1 MNLLFYNGLEY
12 HKLQKQFDKT
22 VAYLQAGDF
31 RSADV
36 KKMPNAGFYRAKL
49 DDTNRLLFKIGLF
62 NGQKYV
68 LLLEVI
74 LNHAY
79 DKSRFLNGALIDDS
93 KLVAVVSE
101 QNLQPADLMPVGYVN
116 PNRKSFHILDKIL
129 SFDDTQADILNL
141 PTPTI
146 VIGSAGSGKTALTLE
161 KAKTLIGR
169 VLYTTLSPYLVEN
182 AQNLY
187 YSFGY
192 ENSKQEIDFL
202 SFNEYLSTFEVPV
215 GKELDFRAFDQWA
228 SRYRQSHKI
237 KDTYKLFEE
246 FKGVLTGSIVE
257 KLYLTADDYQN
268 LGIKQSIFSASERD
282 SVYDLF
288 KKYLD
293 WLPTSSYFDSNMVAY
308 HLLQRIESQYDF
320 VVIDEVQDIT
330 NVQLASILKSLH
342 ISTNFILCGDSNQIV
357 HPNFF
362 SWSQVKSL
370 FYKQDLRGN
379 IIRVLA
385 TNYRNTP
392 EVTNIANQ
400 LLLIKNARFGSIDKE
415 STYLVKPNS
424 THAGVVEFLENQPKI
439 NADLNQK
446 TKRSANFAVLVL
458 RNEDKAEAKRFFQT
472 PLLFSVQEAKGLEY
486 ENIILYNVISNYDKE
501 FRELTNGVS
510 SEDLQVENIKFSRG
524 KDKSDKSLD
533 EFKFY
538 VNALYVGMT
547 RAVKNL
553 YVVESNKKHDLLQLL
568 GLTNFKQQTSL
579 KDQASSQEE
588 WQREARRLEMQGKQ
602 EQADAIRQQILNV
615 QPVPWEVTTR
625 AKLHDVITQALNPE
639 SFNKKAKDCLFEYAL
654 YYNETSYF
662 DKLKA
667 LKYRPAE
674 RWEQEGKGILKRMF
688 SEYAADNLKLLQ
700 PKLQRYG
707 VDFRNELNLTPFML
721 AINYGAENI
730 LKYLAENGTNTHLTD
745 SYGRNALQIVMLKV
759 YADATLKA
767 KTINRLY
774 SLLKG
779 DAIRVKVDNRLIKVD
794 NHQAEFVMLNFML
807 AVLRPHLIKGTG
819 NKQWFY
825 GTDQDMPTFQ
835 TKDFLSFY
843 EGLSEQVIP
852 EYRRKRAYLS
862 SILGKNEVLGTDKY
876 NKKLFV
882 RLRQGH
888 YLLNPTLEI
897 LIDDDWVNV
906 YDLIDLEDIIENHA
920 VTATGFIQQI
930 HHHRQRLKK
939 DSNAVF
945 DQTAFWKELYEEME
959 KGKVDNG

>member
-1 MNLLFYNGLEY
+1 
-12 HKLQKQFDKT
+12 
-22 VAYLQAGDF
+22 
-31 RSADV
+31 
-36 KKMPNAGFYRAKL
+36 
-49 DDTNRLLFKIGLF
+49 
-62 NGQKYV
+62 
-68 LLLEVI
+68 
-74 LNHAY
+74 
-79 DKSRFLNGALIDDS
+79 
-93 KLVAVVSE
+93 
-101 QNLQPADLMPVGYVN
+101 
-116 PNRKSFHILDKIL
+116 
-129 SFDDTQADILNL
+129 
-141 PTPTI
+141 
-146 VIGSAGSGKTALTLE
+146 
-161 KAKTLIGR
+161 
-169 VLYTTLSPYLVEN
+169 
-182 AQNLY
+182 
-187 YSFGY
+187 
-192 ENSKQEIDFL
+192 
-202 SFNEYLSTFEVPV
+202 
-215 GKELDFRAFDQWA
+215 
-228 SRYRQSHKI
+228 
-237 KDTYKLFEE
+237 
-246 FKGVLTGSIVE
+246 
-257 KLYLTADDYQN
+257 
-268 LGIKQSIFSASERD
+268 
-282 SVYDLF
+282 
-288 KKYLD
+288 
-293 WLPTSSYFDSNMVAY
+293 
-308 HLLQRIESQYDF
+308 
-320 VVIDEVQDIT
+320 
-330 NVQLASILKSLH
+330 
-342 ISTNFILCGDSNQIV
+342 
-357 HPNFF
+357 
-362 SWSQVKSL
+362 
-370 FYKQDLRGN
+370 
-379 IIRVLA
+379 
-385 TNYRNTP
+385 
-392 EVTNIANQ
+392 
-400 LLLIKNARFGSIDKE
+400 
-415 STYLVKPNS
+415 LVKPNS

-439 NADLNQK
+439 NAELNQK
-446 TKRSANFAVLVL
+446 TRRSANFAVLVL

-510 SEDLQVENIKFSRG
+510 VDDLRVENIKFSRG

-553 YVVESNKKHDLLQLL
+553 YVVESNKKHELLQLL

-602 EQADAIRQQILNV
+602 EQADAIRRQILNV

-625 AKLHDVITQALNPE
+625 VKLHDVISQALNPD
-639 SFNKKAKDCLFEYAL
+639 SFNKKAKDRLFEYAL

-662 DKLKA
+662 GKLA
-667 LKYRPAE
+667 SLKYRPAE

-688 SEYAADNLKLLQ
+688 SEYVADNLKLLQ

-721 AINYGAENI
+721 AINYGADNI
-730 LKYLAENGTNTHLTD
+730 LKYLAENGANTHLTD

-774 SLLKG
+774 ALLKG

-794 NHQAEFVMLNFML
+794 SHQAEFVMLNFML
-807 AVLRPHLIKGTG
+807 AVLRPHLIKGTTH
-819 NKQWFY
+819 KRWYY
-825 GTDQDMPTFQ
+825 GADQDMPTFQ

-906 YDLIDLEDIIENHA
+906 YDLIDLEDIIDNHA
-920 VTATGFIQQI
+920 VTATGFLQQI

-939 DSNAVF
+939 DPNAVF
-945 DQTAFWKELYEEME
+945 DQTAFWRELYKEMNQKE
-959 KGKVDNG
+959 Q